1 MGRQL
6 GQFLKTMGAAS
17 GVVPAMVASTGGGP
31 PSSGGSTRET
41 LIRWVTAQAQA
52 VMAAR
57 VGSKFALGA
66 CYL

>member
-6 GQFLKTMGAAS
+6 GRFLKTMGAAS
-17 GVVPAMVASTGGGP
+17 GVVPAMVASTGGP
-31 PSSGGSTRET
+31 PSSGGSTREA
-41 LIRWVTAQAQA
+41 LIRWVTVQAQA
-52 VMAAR
+52 AMAAR